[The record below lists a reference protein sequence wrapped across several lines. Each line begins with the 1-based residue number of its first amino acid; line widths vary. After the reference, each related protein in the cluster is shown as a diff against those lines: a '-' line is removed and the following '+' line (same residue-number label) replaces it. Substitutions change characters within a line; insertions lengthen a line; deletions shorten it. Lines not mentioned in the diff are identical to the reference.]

1 MEEFNKK
8 KQKRKKK
15 KDKKHKADYEVGYAR
30 PPKAHQFKAGQSGNP
45 KGRPKDPKT
54 IKEALKKTL
63 ASKLTTRNAD
73 GEEIKINCA
82 EALVKKTISE
92 ALSKDGPTR
101 RMFFKEEFMNLE
113 AEEEKT
119 EEVQEEE
126 TPSDVDKRYKEVMTP
141 ERRTYLKQT
150 ILSVLDER
158 YHS

>member
-30 PPKAHQFKAGQSGNP
+30 PPKTHQFKAGQSGNP

-119 EEVQEEE
+119 EEVQEE
-126 TPSDVDKRYKEVMTP
+126 TPSDVDKRYKAVMTP